1 MREDYGKLLMPDI
14 TLQRRYFNEMVML
27 LGVNVQYQSPIENK
41 QYTLQGELETSYT
54 NPVKVGCIFEEHI
67 SQSTAKKMGWT
78 AELQENASVI
88 HVPYDLEGLQAGAL
102 FEVPSGID
110 IAKPRLFRVISMQ
123 NIMVYPASIACEIAP
138 EYRDTDE
145 KTTIEDFTKTNFNLL
160 VDNEEDD

>member
-1 MREDYGKLLMPDI
+1 MGINCKYYAPLDGK
-14 TLQRRYFNEMVML
+14 TYN
-27 LGVNVQYQSPIENK
+27 
-41 QYTLQGELETSYT
+41 LQGDLEVHYEKPTT
-54 NPVKVGCIFEEHI
+54 VGCIFQDHPD
-67 SQSTAKKMGWT
+67 QKTLKKMGWV
-78 AELQENASVI
+78 AELQEGSSVI

-110 IAKPRLFRVISMQ
+110 TAKPRLFRVISMQ

-138 EYRDTDE
+138 EYKDTDE

>member
-88 HVPYDLEGLQAGAL
+88 HVPYDLENLQIGCL
-102 FEVPSGID
+102 FTVPSAFDNTQG
-110 IAKPRLFRVISMQ
+110 RTFRVTKLLATMI
-123 NIMVYPASIACEIAP
+123 YPASISCELVP
-138 EYRDTDE
+138 EYNSIME
-145 KTTIEDFTKTNFNLL
+145 KAETEFFINDNFTLL
-160 VDNEEDD
+160 NEG